1 MGISIWIVWMSCLYI
16 DSVMDS
22 MDFGYSDGT
31 ISFEIS
37 GYRIIY
43 MIDSKVRRSYKR
55 SFVRSV
61 GLLSRIIARTS
72 MIFFAVGVSWRS
84 FTLIISSKYYNT
96 FSISV
101 VSFEYPSLLA
111 GLVHH
116 ERSRTIGVRGGCIIS
131 SMILMIIMSGSSSC
145 WSSWSMISMIRK
157 VDISLPLNI

>member
-1 MGISIWIVWMSCLYI
+1 
-16 DSVMDS
+16 
-22 MDFGYSDGT
+22 MDFDYSDEM
-31 ISFEIS
+31 ILFEIS

-43 MIDSKVRRSYKR
+43 IINSKIRWSYKR
-55 SFVRSV
+55 SFIRSIE
-61 GLLSRIIARTS
+61 LLSRIIIRIS
-72 MIFFAVGVSWRS
+72 MIFFIIGVSWRS
-84 FTLIISSKYYNT
+84 FILIISSKYYNI

-157 VDISLPLNI
+157 MDISLSLNI